1 MRLVLTL
8 LIALAVL
15 LVAAVF
21 GAVNDAPVTV
31 NYLLGIA
38 ELRLAYALLCA
49 FGVGLLFGGLL
60 ASAALLRQR
69 IGLKRTHSELA
80 VKTRELNELRT
91 LPVRDSR

>member
-8 LIALAVL
+8 IFALVVL
-15 LVAAVF
+15 LIAAVF
-21 GAVNDAPVTV
+21 GSVNDALVTV

-38 ELRLAYALLCA
+38 ELRLAYALLFA
-49 FGVGLLFGGLL
+49 FGLGLLFGGLL

-69 IGLKRTHSELA
+69 VGLKRTHSELA
-80 VKTRELNELRT
+80 AKTRELNELRT